1 MDEYGL
7 SGKQRLSSQSKI
19 GTDRLSSIAAS
30 DKRDLYFSENL
41 PPGRAC
47 GW

>member
-1 MDEYGL
+1 MAEYGL
-7 SGKQRLSSQSKI
+7 SNKQGLSSQSKI

-30 DKRDLYFSENL
+30 HKRALYFSEYL
-41 PPGRAC
+41 APGRAV